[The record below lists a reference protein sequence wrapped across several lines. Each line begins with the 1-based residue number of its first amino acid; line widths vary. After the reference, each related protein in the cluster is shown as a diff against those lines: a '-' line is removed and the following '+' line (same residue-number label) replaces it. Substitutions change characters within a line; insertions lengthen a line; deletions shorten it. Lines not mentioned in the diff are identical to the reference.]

1 MKLKMANYIKS
12 IKAKYLFAYCIT
24 YFAINLCIY
33 ENESKLDIILF
44 LPHNILHFSL
54 SSLLILAQT
63 LFYVDNIMY
72 YIHLENEIKIRIHN
86 QYKNVIINRL
96 FICYLLEVILNTL
109 IFVFFYHIDI
119 KIEALILLLTF
130 IYIMI
135 FTFLCI
141 FMKKDT
147 FKHIIIVNYLLS
159 LFIRFAITSFLK

>member
-1 MKLKMANYIKS
+1 M
-12 IKAKYLFAYCIT
+12 
-24 YFAINLCIY
+24 
-33 ENESKLDIILF
+33 F

-119 KIEALILLLTF
+119 KIEALILLLTI

>member
-24 YFAINLCIY
+24 YFTINLCIY

-135 FTFLCI
+135 ITFICI